1 MLVANVVKI
10 IDSCTVKV
18 VIMESKM
25 HPLYKKVVYSKKY
38 FMCHYTGDAN
48 IDVGMKVG
56 IIPCRPYSK
65 KKKHC
70 VVSVAI

>member
-1 MLVANVVKI
+1 MLIASVVKI
-10 IDSCTVKV
+10 IDGCTVKV
-18 VIMESKM
+18 VVVESKV

-38 FMCHYTGDAN
+38 FMCHCGDDAN
-48 IDVGMKVG
+48 ISLGMKVG
-56 IIPCRPYSK
+56 IIACRPYSK

>member
-1 MLVANVVKI
+1 MLTASVVKI
-10 IDSCTVKV
+10 IDSCTVRV
-18 VIMESKM
+18 VVVESKV

-38 FMCHYTGDAN
+38 FMCHCDDN
-48 IDVGMKVG
+48 MSIDLGMEVG
-56 IIPCRPYSK
+56 IIACRPYSK

>member
-1 MLVANVVKI
+1 MLIANVVKT
-10 IDSCTVKV
+10 IDRRTVKV
-18 VIMESKM
+18 VVMESKV

-38 FMCHYTGDAN
+38 FVCHCNDEMN
-48 IDVGMKVG
+48 IDVGMEVG
-56 IIPCRPYSK
+56 IVACRPYSK

>member
-10 IDSCTVKV
+10 IDDCTLKV
-18 VIMESKM
+18 VVIESKV

-38 FMCHYTGDAN
+38 FMCHYSGDNN
-48 IDVGMKVG
+48 IVVGTKVN
-56 IIPCRPYSK
+56 ISTCRPYSK
-65 KKKHC
+65 RKKHC